1 MDVRQLS
8 VLFFKLNE
16 VYSWQPK
23 YYGGD
28 YNRMLEILLECK
40 STGTTFL
47 VGGREI
53 EGVFKV

>member
-1 MDVRQLS
+1 MDILLS
-8 VLFFKLNE
+8 ILNE
-16 VYSWQPK
+16 VYSLQPK

-28 YNRMLEILLECK
+28 YNRMLGILLECK

-47 VGGREI
+47 VGGRKI

>member
-1 MDVRQLS
+1 LDIL
-8 VLFFKLNE
+8 LLILNE
-16 VYSWQPK
+16 VYPLQPK

-40 STGTTFL
+40 GTGTTFL
-47 VGGREI
+47 VGGRMI